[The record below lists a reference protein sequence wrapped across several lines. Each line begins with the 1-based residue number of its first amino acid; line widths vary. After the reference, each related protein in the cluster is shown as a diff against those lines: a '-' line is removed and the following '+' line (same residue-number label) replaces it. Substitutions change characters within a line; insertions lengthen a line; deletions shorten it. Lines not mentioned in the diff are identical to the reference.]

1 MMRFIF
7 ATAFALLVST
17 SAFAETLPANL
28 KSVATIE
35 ADTVKLGD
43 LWENLGAKAD
53 TVIANAP
60 QPGKRIT
67 ADARWLVAVAQN
79 YGVNWQPASAFDRIV
94 IERAGQMVDIK
105 LVETELKEA
114 LGLEGVPAPFDFE
127 IANRS
132 ALNIIIPSSGPSSG
146 GPAGVAV
153 RDVVWDSRTS
163 RFTATVEVPAG
174 SPAAVR
180 QRVNG
185 RVFTV
190 SRIPVLNR
198 AMGRGEV
205 IGERDVEWI
214 DARTENV
221 RRDIVTD
228 PRQIIGQEPRYQLR
242 QGAPVRMAE
251 LQRPVLV
258 TRNSMVTIT
267 LKTPFMSLATQG
279 RATED
284 GGKGDIIH
292 VTNLQTKRVVEAI
305 VDGPG
310 TVTVAQAGARSLA
323 N

>member
-1 MMRFIF
+1 MRLLF
-7 ATAFALLVST
+7 AAMFALVSA
-17 SAFAETLPANL
+17 SAFAGALPVTLKPA
-28 KSVATIE
+28 AIIE

-43 LWENLGAKAD
+43 LWDNLGDKAD
-53 TVIANAP
+53 TIIANAP

-79 YGVNWQPASAFDRIV
+79 YGVVWQPASNFDRIV
-94 IERAGQMVDIK
+94 IERAGQIVELK
-105 LVETELKEA
+105 LIETEIKEA
-114 LGLEGVPAPFDFE
+114 LGMEGVPAPFDFE

-132 ALNIIIPSSGPSSG
+132 ALNITIPSSG

-163 RFTATVEVPAG
+163 RFTATIEVPAG
-174 SPAAVR
+174 SPTATR

-198 AMGRGEV
+198 AISRGEI
-205 IGERDVEWI
+205 IGEHDVEWI
-214 DARTENV
+214 DARAENV
-221 RRDIVTD
+221 RRDMVTD
-228 PRQIIGQEPRYQLR
+228 PRQLIGQEPRFQLR
-242 QGAPVRMAE
+242 QGAPVRLAE
-251 LQRPVLV
+251 VQRPVLV
-258 TRNSMVTIT
+258 GRNSMVTMT
-267 LKTPFMSLATQG
+267 LKTPYMSLATQG
-279 RATED
+279 RATEE

-310 TVTVAQAGARSLA
+310 TVTVAQAGGRALA